1 MRLPD
6 FLLEDWIDRYRSYCR
21 YNIAGSDVEGLAL
34 DELLSLRDGETRA
47 LWDSLTLGYSH
58 PLGHP
63 LLRAEIARLHPGVGP
78 ESVHVF
84 AGTTEAVL
92 AAVSAA
98 LSPGDH
104 AVVVGPAYQLL
115 TGLPAVVGAE
125 VDQVDLTSEDGWA
138 LDVDRV
144 GSVCRPGTRL
154 LILNAPNN
162 PTGALPS
169 PEQVRA
175 LAGLAESLGAR
186 LLVDEVYRGLE
197 EPETAPPSG
206 VELGPHAVTVS
217 GVSKAYGLAGLRIG
231 WVVSTDADYRRRLR
245 EFRYWTTL
253 NNSAPSEVLAV
264 VALRARA
271 TLLGRARGIV
281 TANRTLLEDFLAQH
295 SDWFDWAPTR
305 AGTTAYPRLLQ
316 DDARRAAETLA
327 TRHGVFVIPSSVIP
341 SAGEHLRIGLGRTDL
356 PEGLDALA
364 DALASLRPGE
374 LSAKA
379 AA

>member
-6 FLLEDWIDRYRSYCR
+6 FMLEDWIDRYRSHCR
-21 YNIAGSDVEGLAL
+21 YNIASSDVEGLAL
-34 DELLSLRDGETRA
+34 DQLLSLRDEETRA

-58 PLGHP
+58 SLGHP
-63 LLRAEIARLHPGVGP
+63 LLRAEVARLHPGAGA

-92 AAVSAA
+92 AAVGAA
-98 LSPGDH
+98 LDPGDH

-125 VDQVDLTSEDGWA
+125 ADQVDLRSEDGWA

-144 GSVCRPGTRL
+144 RSACRPTTRL

-169 PEQVRA
+169 SEQVRA
-175 LAGLAESLGAR
+175 LAALAESLGAR

-197 EPETAPPSG
+197 EPGTTPPSG

-217 GVSKAYGLAGLRIG
+217 GLSKAYGLAGLRIG
-231 WVVSTDADYRRRLR
+231 WVVSTDAGYRRRLR
-245 EFRYWTTL
+245 EFRSWTTL
-253 NNSAPSEVLAV
+253 NNSAPSEILAL

-271 TLLGRARGIV
+271 TLLGRARSIV
-281 TANRTLLEDFLAQH
+281 TANRALLEDFLTQH
-295 SDWFDWAPTR
+295 TDWFDWVPTR
-305 AGTTAYPRLLQ
+305 AGTTAYPRLLR
-316 DDARRAAETLA
+316 DDAHRAAEALA
-327 TRHGVFVIPSSVIP
+327 TRHGIFTVPSSVIP
-341 SAGEHLRIGLGRTDL
+341 STGEHLRIGLGRTDL

-364 DALASLRPGE
+364 AALATSRPGE
-374 LSAKA
+374 LSANA
-379 AA
+379 AV